1 MNPRIPYLVLAAA
14 LSTAVL
20 TGCTSDG
27 DRPRRTAGHEPTAAA
42 TGAAVPRA
50 MPFELYTH
58 CGIDD
63 VRIGS
68 AWFEAERPLSDGS
81 GNPPAG
87 WDNPLHQGTMTVVSP
102 TEAVFTDDEGHRVR
116 FLARPGATEPKHLCE

>member
-1 MNPRIPYLVLAAA
+1 MNTRIPCLVLVAA
-14 LSTAVL
+14 LSAAVL
-20 TGCTSDG
+20 TGCTSG
-27 DRPRRTAGHEPTAAA
+27 DERPRRTAVPEPTATA
-42 TGAAVPRA
+42 TGGTVPRA

-68 AWFEAERPLSDGS
+68 AYFEAERPLSDGS

-87 WDNPLHQGTMTVVSP
+87 WDNPMHRGTMTLVSP
-102 TEAVFTDDEGHRVR
+102 SEAVFTDDAGHTVR
-116 FLARPGATEPKHLCE
+116 FRARPGATGPKHVCE